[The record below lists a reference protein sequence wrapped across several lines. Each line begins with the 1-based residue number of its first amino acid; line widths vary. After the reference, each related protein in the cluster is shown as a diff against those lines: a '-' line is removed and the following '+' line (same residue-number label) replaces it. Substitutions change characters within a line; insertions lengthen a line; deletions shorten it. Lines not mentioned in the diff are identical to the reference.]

1 MKLIERHER
10 LLGIA
15 ESLRQFLARKE
26 TMVVLGTFERLEA
39 AVELVE
45 KAWNGSW
52 LGYHANTYYSGLQAP
67 PKAAQF
73 SQEYG
78 LTDTFTGQRTSVWME
93 FDPETVI
100 SRICEHAGIDDF
112 EPVRT
117 LHDEACR
124 QFEVR
129 KSQALSIIRYREQ
142 ADVVLEQLGRNVGK
156 LEIPSR
162 EETLEALMPTG
173 KLVTRDAVAAT
184 AGICTP
190 PHKAVLT
197 EMNVTRLAIATLE
210 DLADLLQTAGMEL
223 SQRNRHR

>member
-1 MKLIERHER
+1 MKLIASREK
-10 LLGIA
+10 LLGIS
-15 ESLRQFLARKE
+15 ESLRQYLGCRE
-26 TMVVLGTFERLEA
+26 TTDVLGTLERLEI

-45 KAWNGSW
+45 KAWSGSW
-52 LGYHANTYYSGLQAP
+52 LGYHANTYYTGLKTP
-67 PKAAQF
+67 PKTVQF

-78 LTDTFTGQRTSVWME
+78 LTDTFTGQRTSVWTE

-100 SRICEHAGIDDF
+100 ARTCEHAGIDDI

-117 LHDEACR
+117 LHDEICR

-129 KSQALSIIRYREQ
+129 KSHALSIIRGRKRSD
-142 ADVVLEQLGRNVGK
+142 AVLEQLGLDVGR
-156 LEIPSR
+156 LEIPDR
-162 EETLEALMPTG
+162 EETLETLMPKG

-190 PHKAVLT
+190 PHKAVLV
-197 EMNVTRLAIATLE
+197 EVIVTRQALATLE
-210 DLADLLQTAGMEL
+210 RLADLLQAAGTQR